1 MKKKLILLFSCL
13 FLFTSIF
20 AFPASA
26 AGDEGFTIDFETN
39 CNAIFMKNLD
49 TGTVVYT
56 KNADERIEPAST
68 TKILTYIVVSE
79 NVEDLDGTTV
89 TLTQELKDSLEGTGS
104 SIANIMVGETMSLY
118 EALNC
123 LMVPSGNDAA
133 VILADYVGGRK
144 NQETGNPEKLSN
156 IDRFVQMMND
166 KAAELGCTGTHFAN
180 PDGLQDENH
189 YTTPYDIYLMLKEA
203 LNYPEFTEITQL
215 GNYTIS
221 YKRSWGEEVH
231 TALIATDHYLTG
243 EATPPKGITI
253 LGGKTGTTSDAGN
266 CLALLC
272 QNAYGEPY
280 MSIVMGADTKELLY
294 QQMSSLLEN
303 ANIE

>member
-26 AGDEGFTIDFETN
+26 AGDEGFTTDFETN

-49 TGTVVYT
+49 TGTVVFT

-79 NVEDLDGTTV
+79 NVEDIDGTTV

-104 SIANIMVGETMSLY
+104 SIANIMVGETMSIY

-123 LMVPSGNDAA
+123 LMVQSGNDAA

-144 NQETGNPEKLSN
+144 TRRP
-156 IDRFVQMMND
+156 
-166 KAAELGCTGTHFAN
+166 GTRKSF
-180 PDGLQDENH
+180 P
-189 YTTPYDIYLMLKEA
+189 I
-203 LNYPEFTEITQL
+203 
-215 GNYTIS
+215 
-221 YKRSWGEEVH
+221 
-231 TALIATDHYLTG
+231 
-243 EATPPKGITI
+243 
-253 LGGKTGTTSDAGN
+253 
-266 CLALLC
+266 
-272 QNAYGEPY
+272 
-280 MSIVMGADTKELLY
+280 
-294 QQMSSLLEN
+294 
-303 ANIE
+303 

>member
-104 SIANIMVGETMSLY
+104 SIANIMVGETMSIY

-180 PDGLQDENH
+180 PDGLQFSKVLFHFLTVFLPLHLD
-189 YTTPYDIYLMLKEA
+189 PIP
-203 LNYPEFTEITQL
+203 PEVPH
-215 GNYTIS
+215 S
-221 YKRSWGEEVH
+221 
-231 TALIATDHYLTG
+231 
-243 EATPPKGITI
+243 
-253 LGGKTGTTSDAGN
+253 
-266 CLALLC
+266 
-272 QNAYGEPY
+272 
-280 MSIVMGADTKELLY
+280 
-294 QQMSSLLEN
+294 
-303 ANIE
+303 